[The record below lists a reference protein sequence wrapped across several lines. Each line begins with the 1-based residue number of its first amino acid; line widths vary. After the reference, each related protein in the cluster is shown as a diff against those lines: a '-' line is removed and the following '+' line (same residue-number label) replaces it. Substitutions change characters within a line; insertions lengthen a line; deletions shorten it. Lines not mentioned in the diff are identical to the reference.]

1 MEGKNRRRKL
11 YPEETLLS
19 WVRIVACLTILGGL
33 LVVGAIS
40 LFDED
45 PTVSLAE
52 KRKLAEMPDF
62 TWKGLA
68 DGSYFSGITSHYLD
82 TFPARETLVVHNRTL
97 NKFYFFSPGKQN
109 TLILDNQGNV
119 GNHGEALPSANPS
132 GSPSAPPPSGAPQGT
147 EDPSAG
153 TTAGTGETQRPT
165 TGSFTNGVGNDDVDI
180 TVGST
185 MIIGDRA
192 MEIVSYGA
200 GSSANYADAINRLAA
215 DLPADVRVFDLV
227 TPNSGEFYSPA
238 DMHTGSH
245 SQGDMIDLIY
255 SKLDS
260 RVTAVDAYDALL
272 PHLDEYLFF
281 RTDHHWTALG
291 AYYAYT
297 AYCQAAGLT
306 AQDLSSLEQG
316 QVAGGFLGSLYT
328 ATSAYPQS
336 DALYNHPDTVYY
348 YRPGVSTDM
357 TFYETADMSEPQTYL
372 STVSYVGEDVQNKY
386 LCFLGGDHPITVI
399 ETGAQTGKTCLIIKE
414 SYGNAFTPF
423 LTHNYSR
430 VVALD
435 PREFNGEGEESL
447 KLAEFVER
455 MGVDDVL
462 FLNYPMSANSESY
475 LQHLLGLL

>member
-1 MEGKNRRRKL
+1 MEENHRRRKPL
-11 YPEETLLS
+11 PEERLLAG
-19 WVRIVACLTILGGL
+19 VRVAACLIILAGM
-33 LVVGAIS
+33 LVVGFIS
-40 LFDED
+40 IFDED
-45 PTVSLAE
+45 PTDSVAE
-52 KRKLAEMPDF
+52 KRKLAEMPEF
-62 TWKGLA
+62 TWKGLL
-68 DGSYFSGITSHYLD
+68 DGSYFGGITTHYLD

-97 NKFYFFSPGKQN
+97 NKFYFFSPGQQN

-119 GNHGEALPSANPS
+119 GNHGEALRDPS
-132 GSPSAPPPSGAPQGT
+132 GSPSSPPAPSGTQGTGAPGGTTGPQGT
-147 EDPSAG
+147 TEP
-153 TTAGTGETQRPT
+153 QRPT
-165 TGSFTNGVGNDDVDI
+165 TGSFTNGVGEDDVDI

-185 MIIGDRA
+185 MIVGDRA
-192 MEIVSYGA
+192 MEIVSYGT
-200 GSSANYADAINRLAA
+200 GSSSNYADAINRLAA
-215 DLPADVRVFDLV
+215 ALPAEVRVFDLV

-297 AYCQAAGLT
+297 AFCQAAGLT
-306 AQDLSSLEQG
+306 APDLSSLEQG

-336 DALYNHPDTVYY
+336 DALRNNPDTVYY
-348 YRPGVSTDM
+348 YKPGVSTDM
-357 TFYETADMSEPQTYL
+357 TFYETADMSDPQTYL
-372 STVSYVGEDVQNKY
+372 GTISGISEDVENKY

-399 ETGAQTGKTCLIIKE
+399 DTGAQSDKVCLILKE

-423 LTHNYSR
+423 LTHNYRR
-430 VVALD
+430 VIALD
-435 PREFNGEGEESL
+435 PREFNGEGEDPL
-447 KLAEFVER
+447 KLAEFVQR
-455 MGVDDVL
+455 MGVNDVL

>member
-52 KRKLAEMPDF
+52 KRKLAEMPEF

-132 GSPSAPPPSGAPQGT
+132 GSPSAPPPSGTPQGT
-147 EDPSAG
+147 DDPSAG
-153 TTAGTGETQRPT
+153 TTAGTGESQRPT
-165 TGSFTNGVGNDDVDI
+165 TGSFTNAVGEDDVDI

-200 GSSANYADAINRLAA
+200 GSSANYADAINQLAA
-215 DLPADVRVFDLV
+215 ALPANVRVFDLV

-255 SKLDS
+255 SKLGS
-260 RVTAVDAYDALL
+260 RVTAVDAYDAFL

-297 AYCQAAGLT
+297 AFCQAAGLT
-306 AQDLSSLEQG
+306 APALSDMTQG
-316 QVAGGFLGSLYT
+316 QADGSFLGSLYT

-336 DALYNHPDTVYY
+336 DALRNNPDTVYY
-348 YRPGVSTDM
+348 YKPAVSTNM
-357 TFYETADMSEPQTYL
+357 VFYETADMSQPYDFL
-372 STVSYVGEDVQNKY
+372 GVISGVSDTDNKY

-455 MGVDDVL
+455 LGVDDVL
-462 FLNYPMSANSESY
+462 FLNYPMSANSEAY